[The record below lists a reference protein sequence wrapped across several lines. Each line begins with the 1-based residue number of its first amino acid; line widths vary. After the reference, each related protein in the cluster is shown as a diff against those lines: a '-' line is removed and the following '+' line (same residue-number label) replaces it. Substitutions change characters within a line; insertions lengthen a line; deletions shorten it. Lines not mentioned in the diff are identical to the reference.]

1 MPLRLRGL
9 RLGLRTRFFLY
20 SNTLILVTMALVTF
34 LAVEHERA
42 SRYEAIARRGLSVT
56 EVLSIAVTDAL
67 LYQELGLVTEE
78 GLIDNYLEEVRARN
92 RDLVRY
98 VSVTDATGRVT
109 HSSRWDLLGKRS
121 DRALG
126 REAIGKPAPSEI
138 RTLESGER
146 VLEVRMPL
154 NISSRFWGSLA
165 IGFSLAPIDREVR
178 AIAGQAALVAAILML
193 GNSLM
198 TAVYVES
205 LIRPILDLNRTM
217 KRAGVGDLT
226 IRARGG
232 RSDEVRE
239 LGEAF
244 NRMMEELQQAR
255 RKEQAQ
261 QAQLAQTEKMAAVG
275 TLAAGVAHEV
285 NNPLAGILT
294 CLEALQANPD
304 DVPTRERYLA
314 LVADGIKR
322 IEHTVMNLLD
332 FSRKREIEARPTSL
346 NERLRRVGELAS
358 YQMRKNRVETV
369 LDLSPAD
376 PVVLADRFQMEQLFL
391 NLVLNAI
398 QAMPEGGRLTLRSTV
413 TSDQVA
419 VEVADTGTGI
429 PREIR
434 DRVFDPFFTTRAVG
448 KGTGLG
454 LSVSYGIVTAHGG
467 TIDFESAPGRG
478 SVFRVRLPVVS
489 RPSAKDVA

>member
-1 MPLRLRGL
+1 MI
-9 RLGLRTRFFLY
+9 RLGLRKKFFLY
-20 SNTLILVTMALVTF
+20 SNTLILVTMTLVTF
-34 LAVEHERA
+34 LAVEHERK

-78 GLIDNYLEEVRARN
+78 GLIDNYLEEVRERN

-98 VSVTDATGRVT
+98 VAVADTAGIVT
-109 HSSRWDLLGKRS
+109 HSSRWDLLGKRF
-121 DRALG
+121 DRALT
-126 REAIGKPAPSEI
+126 RDAIGKPAPSEI
-138 RTLESGER
+138 RILESGEG

-165 IGFSLAPIDREVR
+165 IGFSLAPIDQEVR
-178 AIAGQAALVAAILML
+178 AIARQAALVAVILML
-193 GNSLM
+193 GNSLL

-217 KRAGVGDLT
+217 KRAGVGDLAV
-226 IRARGG
+226 RARGG

-255 RKEQAQ
+255 GKEQAQ
-261 QAQLAQTEKMAAVG
+261 QAQLAHTEKMAAVG

-294 CLEALQANPD
+294 CLEVLQANPD
-304 DVPTRERYLA
+304 DGEARERYLA
-314 LVADGIKR
+314 LVEDGIRR

-332 FSRKREIEARPTSL
+332 FSRPRGIEARPTSL
-346 NERLRRVGELAS
+346 NERLRQVAELAS
-358 YQMRKNRVETV
+358 YQARRNHVEIA
-369 LDLSPAD
+369 LELSREE

-398 QAMPEGGRLTLRSTV
+398 QAMPDGGSLTLR
-413 TSDQVA
+413 TSRTENRVVA
-419 VEVADTGTGI
+419 EVKDTGIGI
-429 PREIR
+429 RREIR
-434 DRVFDPFFTTRAVG
+434 DRVFDPFFTTRGVG
-448 KGTGLG
+448 QGTGLG

-467 TIDFESAPGRG
+467 TIDFESEPGKG
-478 SVFRVRLPVVS
+478 SVFRVGLPVVTETT
-489 RPSAKDVA
+489 REVVA

>member
-1 MPLRLRGL
+1 MI
-9 RLGLRTRFFLY
+9 RLGLRTKFFLY

-34 LAVEHERA
+34 LAVEHERT

-78 GLIDNYLEEVRARN
+78 GLIDNYLEEVRERN

-98 VSVTDATGRVT
+98 VSVADSAGRVT
-109 HSSRWDLLGKRS
+109 HSSRWDLLGKQS
-121 DRALG
+121 DRALT
-126 REAIGKPAPSEI
+126 RDAIGKPAPSEI

-154 NISSRFWGSLA
+154 NISTRFWGSLA

-178 AIAGQAALVAAILML
+178 AIARQAALVAIILML
-193 GNSLM
+193 GNSLL
-198 TAVYVES
+198 TAVYVDS
-205 LIRPILDLNRTM
+205 LIRPVLDLNRTM
-217 KRAGVGDLT
+217 KRAGVGDLAV
-226 IRARGG
+226 RARGG

-255 RKEQAQ
+255 HKEQAQ
-261 QAQLAQTEKMAAVG
+261 QTQLAHTEKMAAVG

-294 CLEALQANPD
+294 CLEVLRADPD
-304 DVPTRERYLA
+304 DGEARDRYLP
-314 LVADGIKR
+314 LVEDGIKR

-332 FSRKREIEARPTSL
+332 FSRQREIEARPTSL
-346 NERLRRVGELAS
+346 NERLRRVAELAS
-358 YQMRKNRVETV
+358 YQARENRVETT
-369 LDLSPAD
+369 LDLSPDD
-376 PVVLADRFQMEQLFL
+376 PVVLADGFQMEQLFL

-398 QAMPEGGRLTLRSTV
+398 QAMPEGGSLTLRTHR
-413 TSDQVA
+413 TGNRVA
-419 VEVADTGTGI
+419 AEVADTGIGI

-434 DRVFDPFFTTRAVG
+434 DRVFDPFFTTRGVG
-448 KGTGLG
+448 QGTGLG

-467 TIDFESAPGRG
+467 TIDFESEPGRG
-478 SVFRVRLPVVS
+478 SVFRVCLPVATENAAREVE
-489 RPSAKDVA
+489 V

>member
-1 MPLRLRGL
+1 MPLRPRGL

-42 SRYEAIARRGLSVT
+42 SRYEAIAHRGLSIT

-98 VSVTDATGRVT
+98 VSVADAAGRVT

-121 DRALG
+121 DRALT

-193 GNSLM
+193 GNSLL

-217 KRAGVGDLT
+217 KRAGAGDLT

-255 RKEQAQ
+255 HKEQAQ

-304 DVPTRERYLA
+304 DAATRERYLG
-314 LVADGIKR
+314 LVADGIRR

-332 FSRKREIEARPTSL
+332 FSRQREIEARPISL
-346 NERLRRVGELAS
+346 NERLRRVGELAA

-369 LDLSPAD
+369 LDLSAAD

-398 QAMPEGGRLTLRSTV
+398 QAMPDGGRLTLRSV
-413 TSDQVA
+413 LAGNRVA
-419 VEVADTGTGI
+419 VEVADTGIGI

-434 DRVFDPFFTTRAVG
+434 DRVFDPFFTTRAPG
-448 KGTGLG
+448 DGTGLG
-454 LSVSYGIVTAHGG
+454 LSIAFDIVREHGG
-467 TIDFESAPGRG
+467 KLELGSAPEGG
-478 SVFRVRLPVVS
+478 ACFTIRLP
-489 RPSAKDVA
+489 AA